1 MTNPTFLKD
10 RSPEQ
15 LAVDISI
22 ASTLL
27 RTGRSEKWIDLKE
40 FLRLTHLVWS
50 VLFFSNIDS
59 ERESI
64 GWIEYRYQS
73 SADPKDFVRRLSNID
88 LSVALSAWALA
99 VPPFINSPEES
110 LFELACAKS
119 IGRLPWLWHATQP
132 EEIGD
137 GLQKVLIHT
146 GAMKPN
152 DNATWLLNRN
162 RWKQL
167 IQNGYVLGKLERT
180 LIAYNIAEVKNWITT
195 DEIKKGELLWQ
206 GPKGLCVAG
215 GDYRRSWKGIP
226 VTVLCLQSPDRY
238 RSFHAEYLV
247 PLNGLM
253 STDIIENKLTETER
267 HVLKHF
273 LDELSYGFE
282 SIPETESFS

>member
-1 MTNPTFLKD
+1 
-10 RSPEQ
+10 
-15 LAVDISI
+15 
-22 ASTLL
+22 
-27 RTGRSEKWIDLKE
+27 
-40 FLRLTHLVWS
+40 
-50 VLFFSNIDS
+50 
-59 ERESI
+59 
-64 GWIEYRYQS
+64 
-73 SADPKDFVRRLSNID
+73 
-88 LSVALSAWALA
+88 
-99 VPPFINSPEES
+99 
-110 LFELACAKS
+110 
-119 IGRLPWLWHATQP
+119 LWHATQP

-152 DNATWLLNRN
+152 DNATWLLYRN

-167 IQNGYVLGKLERT
+167 IQNGYVLGKLEKT
-180 LIAYNIAEVKNWITT
+180 LTAYSLADVRNWITM

-206 GPKGLCVAG
+206 GRKGLCVAG

-238 RSFHAEYLV
+238 RGFHAEYLV

-253 STDIIENKLTETER
+253 STDIIRNKLTEIER

-282 SIPETESFS
+282 SVSVPKSLS